1 MPFRT
6 PLSLVAAS
14 TLFLAASLAT
24 TSAHAQLPTG
34 ASVYASHLNGP
45 RGLAFGPD
53 GTLYIAEAGSGG
65 ATPVPAGCPI
75 LAPPLGPSH
84 GGYTGRVSRVLPNGQ
99 QNVFLNGFPSTVD
112 SQGSVLGVSDVTF
125 LNNQLYAL
133 VDGGGC
139 TNGNPG
145 STNGIYRV
153 DPATRDRQLIADLG
167 AFAQS
172 HPAAYPIAGANP
184 QGDPFSFVASQGQL
198 FTAEANSGRVFAT
211 TPGGVTSLVLDV
223 SLADGHN
230 VPTSIVAAPNNN
242 LYVGTLSTFPIRTE
256 QAQVLTLSKD
266 SYFTDTTPG
275 FNTPP
280 AQAGQFHL
288 VHQRAGF
295 TTIVSLKFGP
305 DGLLYALELS
315 DAPGFPTPGAG
326 KVVRLT
332 AAGAIETVVS
342 GLVVPTG
349 MTFGPDNALY
359 VSNLGA
365 APAGAGQVLRIPIT
379 F

>member
-1 MPFRT
+1 MPFRP
-6 PLSLVAAS
+6 PLFFAAV
-14 TLFLAASLAT
+14 TLTAAALNPIT
-24 TSAHAQLPTG
+24 AHAQLPAG
-34 ASVYASHLNGP
+34 ATVYASHLNGP

-65 ATPVPAGCPI
+65 TVPVPAGCPT
-75 LAPPLGPSH
+75 LAPPIGPSH
-84 GGYTGRVSRVLPNGQ
+84 GGYTGRISRVLPNGQ
-99 QNVFLNGFPSTVD
+99 QNVLLNGFPSTID
-112 SQGSVLGVSDVTF
+112 SQGSVLGVADVTF

-133 VDGGGC
+133 IDGGGC

-145 STNGIYRV
+145 SVNGIYRV
-153 DPATRDRQLIADLG
+153 DPATRARQLVADLG
-167 AFAQS
+167 AFARS
-172 HPAAYPIAGANP
+172 HPAAYPIPAPNP
-184 QGDPFSFVASQGQL
+184 DGDPYSFVASQGQL
-198 FTAEANSGRVFAT
+198 FTAEANSGRIFAT
-211 TPGGVTSLVLDV
+211 TSAGATSLVLDV

-230 VPTSIVAAPNNN
+230 VPTSIAAAPNNN
-242 LYVGTLSTFPIRTE
+242 LYVGTLDVFPIRTK

-266 SYFTDTTPG
+266 SFFIDTTPG
-275 FNTPP
+275 FVTPP
-280 AQAGQFHL
+280 SEAGKYHL
-288 VHQRAGF
+288 VHSRAGF
-295 TTIVSLKFGP
+295 TTVVSLKFGP

-315 DAPGFPTPGAG
+315 DAPGYPTPGAG

-332 AAGAIETVVS
+332 AAGTIETVVS

-359 VSNLGA
+359 ISNLGA

>member
-1 MPFRT
+1 MPTVRT
-6 PLSLVAAS
+6 LSLVATTA
-14 TLFLAASLAT
+14 LVAATFTPAT
-24 TSAHAQLPTG
+24 ANAQLPAG
-34 ASVYASHLNGP
+34 ATVYASHLDGP

-53 GTLYIAEAGSGG
+53 GTLYIAEAGTGG
-65 ATPVPAGCPI
+65 TNPVPAGCPS
-75 LAPPLGPSH
+75 LAPPIGPSH
-84 GGYTGRVSRVLPNGQ
+84 GGYTSRISRVLRGGGQ
-99 QNVFLNGFPSTVD
+99 SVLLNGFPSTVD
-112 SQGSVLGVSDVTF
+112 SQGNVLGVSDVTF

-172 HPAAYPIAGANP
+172 HPAAYPIVGPNP
-184 QGDPFSFVASQGQL
+184 EGDPYSFVASGGQL
-198 FTAEANSGRVFAT
+198 FTAEANSGRIFAT
-211 TPGGVTSLVLDV
+211 TPTGTTSLVLDV
-223 SLADGHN
+223 SLAEGHV
-230 VPTSIVAAPNNN
+230 VPTSIAAAPNNN
-242 LYVGTLSTFPIRTE
+242 LYVGTLSVFPIRTE
-256 QAQVLTLSKD
+256 QAQVLTLSRD
-266 SYFTDTTPG
+266 SFFIDTTPG

-280 AQAGQFHL
+280 AQAGDFHL
-288 VHQRAGF
+288 VHERAGF

-315 DAPGFPTPGAG
+315 DAPGYPTPGAG
-326 KVVRLT
+326 KVVRVN
-332 AAGAIETVVS
+332 AAGTIETVVS

-359 VSNLGA
+359 ISNFGA
-365 APAGAGQVLRIPIT
+365 APAGLGQVLRVPIT

>member
-1 MPFRT
+1 MLHRVHI
-6 PLSLVAAS
+6 SAVAFTGVLLAS
-14 TLFLAASLAT
+14 VTCPVF
-24 TSAHAQLPTG
+24 AQLPAG
-34 ASVYASHLNGP
+34 ATVVASHLNGP

-53 GTLYIAEAGSGG
+53 GTLFIAEAGTGG
-65 ATPVPAGCPI
+65 TTPAPAGCPT
-75 LAPPLGPSH
+75 LGPPGPSH
-84 GGYTGRVSRVLPNGQ
+84 GGYTGRISRVLPDGQ
-99 QNVFLNGFPSTVD
+99 QNVLLNGLPSSID

-145 STNGIYRV
+145 SVNGIYRV
-153 DPATRDRQLIADLG
+153 DPATRGRQLVADLG

-172 HPAAYPIAGANP
+172 HPAAYPVVGFNP
-184 QGDPFSFVASQGQL
+184 EGDPYSFVASGGQL
-198 FTAEANSGRVFAT
+198 FTAEANSGRIFAT
-211 TPGGVTSLVLDV
+211 TPAGATSLALDV
-223 SLADGHN
+223 SLAEGHV

-242 LYVGTLSTFPIRTE
+242 LYVGTLSIFPIRTE

-266 SYFTDTTPG
+266 SFFVDTTPG

-280 AQAGQFHL
+280 AKAGDYHL
-288 VHQRAGF
+288 VHERAGF

-315 DAPGFPTPGAG
+315 DAPGYPTPGAG
-326 KVVRLT
+326 KVVRVD
-332 AAGAIETVVS
+332 ASGNIETVVS

>member
-1 MPFRT
+1 MSLVRT
-6 PLSLVAAS
+6 LSLIAS
-14 TLFLAASLAT
+14 ATLLAT
-24 TSAHAQLPTG
+24 TLTPAHANAQLPAG
-34 ASVYASHLNGP
+34 ATVYASHLDGP

-53 GTLYIAEAGSGG
+53 GTLYIAEAGTGG
-65 ATPVPAGCPI
+65 TVPAPAICQ
-75 LAPPLGPSH
+75 AVPPPTGPNH
-84 GGYTGRVSRVLPNGQ
+84 GGFSARISRVLPNGH
-99 QNVFLNGFPSTVD
+99 QNLLTNGLPSTVNAMGD
-112 SQGSVLGVSDVTF
+112 VLGVADVTF
-125 LNNQLYAL
+125 LDGQLYAL
-133 VDGGGC
+133 IDGGGC
-139 TNGNPG
+139 ANGNPG
-145 STNGIYRV
+145 SPNGILRV
-153 DPATRDRQLIADLG
+153 DPKTRSHQLIADLG

-198 FTAEANSGRVFAT
+198 FTAEANSGRIFAT
-211 TPGGVTSLVLDV
+211 TPGGATSLVLDV

-280 AQAGQFHL
+280 AEAGQFHL

-315 DAPGFPTPGAG
+315 DAPGYPNPGAG